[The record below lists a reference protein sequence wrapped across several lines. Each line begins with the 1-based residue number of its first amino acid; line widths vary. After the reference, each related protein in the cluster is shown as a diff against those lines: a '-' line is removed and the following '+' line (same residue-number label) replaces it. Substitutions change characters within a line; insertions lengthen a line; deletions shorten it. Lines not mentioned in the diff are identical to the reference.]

1 MATKKEFYVRGVCGS
16 RVLSDTYA
24 LGYFHGR
31 TVGVYEARLFNG
43 YLRKWGEPEAHL
55 FKQGYDSGVADYC
68 EWEACEKLTKA
79 SWVLS
84 MNTVNLIR
92 TESGVKHEQR

>member
-1 MATKKEFYVRGVCGS
+1 M
-16 RVLSDTYA
+16 
-24 LGYFHGR
+24 
-31 TVGVYEARLFNG
+31 
-43 YLRKWGEPEAHL
+43 GEPEAHL
-55 FKQGYDSGVADYC
+55 FKQGYNSGVADYC

-84 MNTVNLIR
+84 MNTVNLIS

>member
-1 MATKKEFYVRGVCGS
+1 MATKKEFYA
-16 RVLSDTYA
+16 YA

-43 YLRKWGEPEAHL
+43 YLRKCGEPEAHL
-55 FKQGYDSGVADYC
+55 FKQGYNSGVADYC

-92 TESGVKHEQR
+92 TESEVKHEQR

>member
-1 MATKKEFYVRGVCGS
+1 MHTPLGIFMGELWACTK
-16 RVLSDTYA
+16 
-24 LGYFHGR
+24 
-31 TVGVYEARLFNG
+31 RLFNG

-55 FKQGYDSGVADYC
+55 FKQGYNSGVADYC

-92 TESGVKHEQR
+92 TESEVSDE